1 VLAVAVVILSTAGS
15 DRGQTAAPSASPAL
29 AVLHEAARAAAAGT
43 AAPVIGPGQAW
54 HTVWVSVVTTQ
65 RTHSASSRSAVT
77 RSTTELDKW
86 IGADGMEDEQGQT
99 GSRGAGF
106 AGIGVPASAPGF
118 GDWDPIAP
126 PGGRGL
132 PAAAAAVPAFLR
144 CLSAGDYLRPSGPTT
159 DTDHSPFTQL
169 AELSALLGD
178 WPLRPA
184 ARATAVAAIARLPG
198 LRYRGRESDVLRH
211 PGVAVSEDGIGLPAF
226 ALTGPHPP
234 RQDYRFTLIFDP
246 ARGLVLGS
254 RTTLLSRLPLSGT
267 HPGQLLLAWA
277 YQPGLPQP
285 GEVTPLPP
293 RDTAHPTP
301 KPRQ

>member
-54 HTVWVSVVTTQ
+54 HTVSVSVVTTQ

-77 RSTTELDKW
+77 SSTTELDKW

-132 PAAAAAVPAFLR
+132 PTAAAAAVPAFLR
-144 CLSAGDYLRPSGPTT
+144 R
-159 DTDHSPFTQL
+159 
-169 AELSALLGD
+169 
-178 WPLRPA
+178 
-184 ARATAVAAIARLPG
+184 
-198 LRYRGRESDVLRH
+198 
-211 PGVAVSEDGIGLPAF
+211 
-226 ALTGPHPP
+226 
-234 RQDYRFTLIFDP
+234 LIFDP
-246 ARGLVLGS
+246 ARGVVLGS
-254 RTTLLSRLPLSGT
+254 RTTLLSRLPLTGT

-285 GEVTPLPP
+285 GEVTSLPAAMRQAATHSAKHQSRAP
-293 RDTAHPTP
+293 RT
-301 KPRQ
+301 R